1 LFFGQA
7 LNVRQSVAMQDLLNA
22 QTVSRIANIITFI
35 FIATVGIEAIGA
47 LCLYNM
53 WDISALP
60 TDPFH
65 GRWFYSIFHSV
76 SAFCNA
82 GFGLFS
88 DSLVKYNMNW
98 RIYAII
104 CPLIIFGGLGFS
116 VLFNLAYVLKDK
128 IRHIVMKKMRPWQ
141 KFEIG
146 QPKRIQ
152 LQTKIVL
159 FVSSVLILSGI
170 VFLLIIQNN
179 TGKEKISLADAF
191 FQSVTA
197 RTAGFNSID
206 INALSEPAKMILMV
220 LMFIGGSPGSAA
232 GGIKTV
238 TLAILI
244 MAVYSTIR
252 KRTEVE
258 IFNRCIP
265 LVMVGKALTV
275 ILMFAVVLFTSTLL
289 LTVTERSSDFQTSAI
304 AFEAASALGTVGLTC
319 GITPALTTAGKIIII
334 LTMLIGRL
342 GPLTLLAL
350 MTFNIK
356 PARFNYPTEAVVVG

>member
-1 LFFGQA
+1 
-7 LNVRQSVAMQDLLNA
+7 
-22 QTVSRIANIITFI
+22 
-35 FIATVGIEAIGA
+35 
-47 LCLYNM
+47 
-53 WDISALP
+53 
-60 TDPFH
+60 
-65 GRWFYSIFHSV
+65 
-76 SAFCNA
+76 
-82 GFGLFS
+82 
-88 DSLVKYNMNW
+88 
-98 RIYAII
+98 
-104 CPLIIFGGLGFS
+104 
-116 VLFNLAYVLKDK
+116 
-128 IRHIVMKKMRPWQ
+128 MKKMRPWQ
-141 KFEIG
+141 KFETG

-159 FVSSVLILSGI
+159 FASSVLIIFGTF
-170 VFLLIIQNN
+170 FLLAIQNN
-179 TGKEKISLADAF
+179 TGKEKIDLADAF

-206 INALSEPAKMILMV
+206 INALSSPAKMILMM

-238 TLAILI
+238 TLVILI

-258 IFNRCIP
+258 IFHRCIP
-265 LVMVGKALTV
+265 LVMVGKAITV
-275 ILMFAVVLFTSTLL
+275 ILMFTAVLFAATFLL
-289 LTVTERSSDFQTSAI
+289 AVTERHSSFETSAI

-319 GITPALTTAGKIIII
+319 GITPALTTAGKLIIII
-334 LTMLIGRL
+334 TMLIGRL